1 VFHAFSEGF
10 SYCDGYR
17 FRTKSAV
24 YAECKDYERNMFLE
38 RIIKVPACLLV
49 TDLPAA
55 SLLSPT
61 VIVYNATCISW
72 PVKYFFLLL
81 VVSRQVIEY
90 SILLPQPARV
100 HFHFPLHIL
109 DSCILKLGQS
119 FLLLSFSRYILLDF
133 LERIFT

>member
-1 VFHAFSEGF
+1 MFHAFNEGF
-10 SYCDGYR
+10 SYYDGYR
-17 FRTKSAV
+17 FCTKSAA
-24 YAECKDYERNMFLE
+24 YTECKNYERNMFLE
-38 RIIKVPACLLV
+38 RIIKVPACLLA

-72 PVKYFFLLL
+72 PVKYFFLRL
-81 VVSRQVIEY
+81 VLSRQVIEF

-100 HFHFPLHIL
+100 RFHFSSHIL
-109 DSCILKLGQS
+109 DSSILKLRPNI
-119 FLLLSFSRYILLDF
+119 LLLSFLRYILLDF